1 MYSSPR
7 DMAVFLA
14 ANMGELPVDRS
25 LRDAL
30 ALAHHDVLQILA
42 HSQQALAW
50 EVLSGNGP
58 AIVEK
63 YGGLNNASAYIGFM
77 PGRGLG
83 TVILG
88 NRRNQHP
95 NEGGRRILPQ
105 LAAR

>member
-1 MYSSPR
+1 MYSSAR

-14 ANMGELPVDRS
+14 ANMDELPVHRS

-30 ALAHHDVLQILA
+30 ALAHHDVLQILP
-42 HSQQALAW
+42 HSQQAMAW
-50 EVLSGNGP
+50 EILSGKGP
-58 AIVEK
+58 DIVEK

-83 TVILG
+83 IVILG
-88 NRRNQHP
+88 NRGNQYP
-95 NEGGRRILPQ
+95 NEVGRRILRE

>member
-14 ANMGELPVDRS
+14 ANMGELPVERS
-25 LRDAL
+25 LRDAF

-42 HSQQALAW
+42 HSRQALAW

-63 YGGLNNASAYIGFM
+63 YGGLNNASAYIGFI
-77 PGRGLG
+77 PGRRPGIVVLRNR
-83 TVILG
+83 G
-88 NRRNQHP
+88 NQIA
-95 NEGGRRILPQ
+95 NEIGRRILRE